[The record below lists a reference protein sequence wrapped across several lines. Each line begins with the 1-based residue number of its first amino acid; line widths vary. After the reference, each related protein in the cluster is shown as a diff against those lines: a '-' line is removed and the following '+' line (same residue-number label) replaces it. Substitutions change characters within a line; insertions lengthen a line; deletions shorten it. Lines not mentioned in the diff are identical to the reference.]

1 MKTFKEF
8 LLAEVDSRSQYDKA
22 KALYDHP
29 STHPNI
35 KAAAKSAMDR
45 LGPSQ
50 SSAPSIKRAFP
61 GPGADWSREEKHKY
75 HNDAAEMHNNGYNII
90 MNNSAKRGVEQKYKE
105 SLDYHWGEMQHHRSE
120 AEKYA

>member
-50 SSAPSIKRAFP
+50 SSSPAPGKKRSFE
-61 GPGADWSREEKHKY
+61 GPGANWSRKEKYNY
-75 HNDAAEMHNNGYNII
+75 HNDAADVHNHAYSTI
-90 MNNSAKRGVEQKYKE
+90 MKVAPKNKDG
-105 SLDYHWGEMQHHRSE
+105 LDYHWDEMQHHRRE

>member
-35 KAAAKSAMDR
+35 RAAAKSAMNR
-45 LGPSQ
+45 LQP
-50 SSAPSIKRAFP
+50 SAPSKKRAFP
-61 GPGADWSREEKHKY
+61 GPGADWSRKEKHDY
-75 HNDAAEMHNNGYNII
+75 HKNAAEMHNNGYNSILNVVRVPKDPELRKI
-90 MNNSAKRGVEQKYKE
+90 HQGH
-105 SLDYHWGEMQHHRSE
+105 LDYHWDEMQHHRRE